1 MAPSTS
7 QGVGEPRWRS
17 ANFDGRLMHIFCD
30 FDGTITLCDTTD
42 FVLSRL
48 AKPEWE
54 EVEAEWTAGRI
65 TAAACMRRQVGMIQ
79 GSDAELNAVLDSVQL
94 DPGFLDFVDWCE
106 TQDIPITIVSDGV
119 RQFIDRI
126 LARHRLQHLPVV
138 ANQLAGKPDRRRLDQ
153 PWMREGCAAGSG
165 VCKCAV
171 AAQETPKDR
180 TTMVFIGDGRSD
192 FCVSGRAD
200 ILFAKSKL
208 AEYAASR
215 GKAYVPFD
223 TFDDVT
229 VALADLAKDRS
240 VRAKRA
246 KAI

>member
-1 MAPSTS
+1 
-7 QGVGEPRWRS
+7 
-17 ANFDGRLMHIFCD
+17 MHIFCD
-30 FDGTITLCDTTD
+30 FDGTITRVDTTD
-42 FVLSRL
+42 YVLSRL

-79 GSDAELNAVLDSVQL
+79 ASNDELNAVLDSVEL
-94 DPGFLDFVDWCE
+94 DPGFLAFVDWCE
-106 TQDIPITIVSDGV
+106 AQDIPITIVSDGV

-126 LARHRLQHLPVV
+126 LARHGLQRLPVV
-138 ANQLAGKPDRRRLDQ
+138 ANRLAGGPRRRRLEQ

-171 AAQETPKDR
+171 AAQEAPAGRD
-180 TTMVFIGDGRSD
+180 TMVFIGDGRSD
-192 FCVSGRAD
+192 FCISGRAD

-208 AEYAASR
+208 ADYAASR
-215 GKAYVPFD
+215 GRLFVPFD

-229 VALADLAKDRS
+229 VALADLATDRR
-240 VRAKRA
+240 VRAARA